1 MGLLFGGGWSQVGFC
16 CGDRFFE
23 DAQIPDV
30 VCQEQYQPRVEER
43 TLLVAQVTVRFDQHR
58 VEVVTGGIVVES
70 VFFRVVEVGLGVE

>member
-1 MGLLFGGGWSQVGFC
+1 
-16 CGDRFFE
+16 
-23 DAQIPDV
+23 V